1 MTKRREAIPPVRS
14 TIATTFA
21 VMLALTGAVPGI
33 VAATARP
40 AFGQEQAIAIDIPA
54 GPLAPALQRLAVET
68 GLQIGFDSALL
79 DGKTTPGLKGSFTAE
94 QALQRLLIGQGVTY
108 SFTDPRTVTLA
119 AATGQQSG
127 SVVALPPIEVT
138 AGSGGVIQ
146 SNGYTGVS
154 SATGAKTD
162 TPFIETPQS
171 ISSVTQAQIEDH
183 NPQNLLDAIGYT
195 PGARTYAYGTDPRFD
210 SFFVRG
216 FNVTNTGVFRD
227 NLRQPVAGYGYFV
240 TEPYGIEGI
249 SILRGPSSALYGAT
263 GAGGLYNVI
272 TKRPTEDPLH
282 EVETQFGTD
291 DRYQGQF
298 DFSGPVTS
306 DGSLLY
312 RVTGLG
318 RVADTEFDSVP
329 DDRAFF
335 APAVTWKPN
344 DDTKLTLLAE
354 YARSMTGG
362 NPAYYNDRYG
372 HVTNVQSGDKSF
384 GDLTH
389 DQGRFGWEFE
399 HYLNDNVTVR
409 QNARYSIQEISANY
423 VYTYN
428 GTQHALD
435 PNLVDRGTGR
445 NEQFLQSFSVDNQVE
460 ARVSTG
466 PFDHT
471 LLGGVDV
478 TWADFID
485 KSGYGTAPALNLSD
499 LNYGENID
507 VPELTART
515 DQTQVQ
521 TGVYIQ
527 DQIRFDDALILTLG
541 GRHDWVTTDTKNT
554 DLTTNDSDKASQTD
568 RKFSGRVGLTYKTPF
583 GIAPYASLSTAFSP
597 NIGVNT
603 TTGRPFKPTTSVQEE
618 VGIKYLTPDERV
630 MVTAAVFNID
640 QNNGLFYEVINGVN
654 TQVQRGKLRSRGAEL
669 EATASL
675 GNGLSLTGAYTY
687 TELKIREGTSGTEG
701 NYVSGVPKHMASGW
715 VHYALPDESVL
726 NGFAFG
732 FGARYIGS
740 NYGDDANTLKNNDR
754 VLFDASASYDLGA
767 LMPKLDGVSFQVNAT
782 NLANRRDQTCTSG
795 YCYRD
800 PGRSVIGSIRYNW

>member
-1 MTKRREAIPPVRS
+1 MA
-14 TIATTFA
+14 
-21 VMLALTGAVPGI
+21 LALTLTMTAGS
-33 VAATARP
+33 VAMIDARP
-40 AFGQEQAIAIDIPA
+40 ASAQEQAVQVDIPA
-54 GPLAPALQRLAVET
+54 GSLSAGLQRLAVQT

-79 DGKTTPGLKGSFTAE
+79 EGLTTVGLSGTFTPQ
-94 QALQRLLIGQGVTY
+94 QALQKLLAGKGLDY
-108 SFTDPRTVTLA
+108 SFTDPRTVTLTA
-119 AATGQQSG
+119 AASGQQSQA
-127 SVVALPPIEVT
+127 VTALPPIEVT

-146 SNGYTGVS
+146 SKGYTGVS

-171 ISSVTQAQIEDH
+171 ISSVTEAQIEDR
-183 NPQNLLDAIGYT
+183 NPQDLPDAIAYT
-195 PGARTYAYGTDPRFD
+195 PGARVDAYGTDPRFD

-272 TKRPTEDPLH
+272 TKRPTDDPFH
-282 EVETQFGTD
+282 EVQAQFGTD

-298 DFSGPVTS
+298 DLSGPLNTDKSV
-306 DGSLLY
+306 LY

-335 APAVTWKPN
+335 APALTWKPN

-372 HVTNVQSGDKSF
+372 HVSKFEAGDPAF

-399 HYLNDNVTVR
+399 HYVNDTFTIR
-409 QNARYSIQEISANY
+409 QNMRYSIQDIRAEY
-423 VYTYN
+423 VYTFN
-428 GTQHALD
+428 GAQHALD
-435 PNLVDRGTGR
+435 PNLVDRGTGLDD
-445 NEQFLQSFSVDNQVE
+445 QLVQSVSVDNQVE
-460 ARVSTG
+460 TRVETG

-471 LLGGVDV
+471 LLTGVDV
-478 TWADFID
+478 TWVDFRYL
-485 KSGYGTAPALNLSD
+485 SGFGEAPPLVLSD
-499 LNYGENID
+499 PNYGESID
-507 VPELTART
+507 TPVLTART
-515 DQTQVQ
+515 DQTQIQ

-541 GRHDWVTTDTKNT
+541 GRHDWVTTDTENT
-554 DLTTNDSDKASQTD
+554 DLTTSDSDKISQTD
-568 RKFSGRVGLTYKTPF
+568 RKFSGRAGLTYKTPF
-583 GIAPYASLSTAFSP
+583 GIAPYASISTAFSP
-597 NIGVNT
+597 NVGINNT
-603 TTGRPFKPTTSVQEE
+603 TGQPFKPTTSVQEE
-618 VGIKYLTPDERV
+618 IGIKYMTPDERV
-630 MVTAAVFNID
+630 MITAAVFNID
-640 QNNGLFYEVINGVN
+640 QKNGLFFEVINGVN
-654 TQVQRGKLRSRGAEL
+654 TQVQRGKLRSQGAEF

-675 GNGLSLTGAYTY
+675 GNGISLTGAYTY
-687 TELKIREGTSGTEG
+687 TELKIREGTPGTVG
-701 NYVSGVPKHMASGW
+701 NYVSGVPKHMASAW
-715 VHYALPDESVL
+715 IHYALPEESAL
-726 NGFAFG
+726 AGFAFG

-740 NYGDDANTLKNNDR
+740 NYGDDINSLKNNDR

-767 LMPKLDGVSFQVNAT
+767 LAPKLDGVAFQVNAT
-782 NLANRRDQTCTSG
+782 NLADRRDTTCTSG
-795 YCYRD
+795 YCYLD
-800 PGRSVIGSIRYNW
+800 PGRSVIGSLKFSW